1 VGKPIMGRSKTIL
14 IVDDDPRFRIVIKEI
29 ILAKYPELQIVEAN
43 TVKSCL
49 HKAKRHQPAL
59 IILDIDF
66 DIDNRFQLIRN
77 LKSSNPKATIL
88 AMSGNDA
95 LEYQQVILE
104 KGADYF
110 LSKFSCS
117 GKQIVDLVE
126 SVLF

>member
-1 VGKPIMGRSKTIL
+1 MRRNDTIL
-14 IVDDDPRFRIVIKEI
+14 IVDDDPRFRIVIKEM
-29 ILAKYPELQIVEAN
+29 ILWKYPELQIVEAS

-49 HKAKRHQPAL
+49 HEAKRHQPAF

-66 DIDNRFQLIRN
+66 DIDNRFQLIRDI
-77 LKSSNPKATIL
+77 KSSNPQTTIL

-95 LEYQQVILE
+95 LEYKQVILE
-104 KGADYF
+104 KGADHF

-126 SVLF
+126 SVFF

>member
-1 VGKPIMGRSKTIL
+1 MVRNNTIL
-14 IVDDDPRFRIVIKEI
+14 IVDDDPRFRIIIKEM
-29 ILAKYPELQIVEAN
+29 ILWKYPELQIVEAN
-43 TVKSCL
+43 TLKGCF
-49 HKAKRHQPAL
+49 HEAKRHQPAL

-77 LKSSNPKATIL
+77 IKSSNPQITIL

-95 LEYQQVILE
+95 LEYEQVILE
-104 KGADYF
+104 NGADHF

>member
-1 VGKPIMGRSKTIL
+1 M
-14 IVDDDPRFRIVIKEI
+14 VDDDPRFRIVIKEMI
-29 ILAKYPELQIVEAN
+29 WSKYPELQIVEAN
-43 TVKSCL
+43 TVKGCL
-49 HKAKRHQPAL
+49 HEAKRHQPAF
-59 IILDIDF
+59 IIVDIDF

-77 LKSSNPKATIL
+77 MKSFNPKATIL

-95 LEYQQVILE
+95 LEYKQTILE
-104 KGADYF
+104 HGADHF